1 MEIKEQKQGAVTVLR
16 PQGPL
21 AQDDADVMKE
31 RALDAIKRN
40 FGRVVIDGASISYV
54 DSRGLEAL
62 QDVNDEMSASGR
74 SLKLCG
80 LNETVREVLDLT
92 ELAPQ
97 FDLYEDTNTA
107 VRSFL

>member
-1 MEIKEQKQGAVTVLR
+1 MEIKEQKQGAVTVLK

-21 AQDDADVMKE
+21 AHEDADALKE
-31 RALDAIKRN
+31 KALEAIKRN
-40 FGRVVIDGASISYV
+40 FGRVVVDGTAISYV

-62 QDVNDEMSASGR
+62 TDVNDEMATSGR
-74 SLKLCG
+74 CLKLCG

>member
-1 MEIKEQKQGAVTVLR
+1 MEIKEQKQGAVIVLR
-16 PQGPL
+16 PDGPL
-21 AQDDADVMKE
+21 AHDDADAVKT
-31 RALDAIKRN
+31 RAFEAMKRN
-40 FGRVVIDGASISYV
+40 FGRVILDGSDIPFV

-62 QDVNDEMSASGR
+62 LDVNDEMAAGGR

-92 ELAPQ
+92 DLAPR

>member
-21 AQDDADVMKE
+21 AHDDAEVVKE
-31 RALDAIKRN
+31 KALEAIKRN
-40 FGRVVIDGASISYV
+40 FGRVVIDGSDISYV
-54 DSRGLEAL
+54 DSQGLEAL
-62 QDVNDEMSASGR
+62 QDVNDEMAASGR
-74 SLKLCG
+74 CLKLCA

-92 ELAPQ
+92 DLAPQ

>member
-1 MEIKEQKQGAVTVLR
+1 MEIKEQKQGAVTILR

-21 AQDDADVMKE
+21 AQDSAEALKT
-31 RALDAIKRN
+31 RAHETIKRD
-40 FGRVVIDGASISYV
+40 FGRVIIDGSEISYV

-62 QDVNDEMSASGR
+62 QEVNDEMAASGR

-92 ELAPQ
+92 DLAPQ